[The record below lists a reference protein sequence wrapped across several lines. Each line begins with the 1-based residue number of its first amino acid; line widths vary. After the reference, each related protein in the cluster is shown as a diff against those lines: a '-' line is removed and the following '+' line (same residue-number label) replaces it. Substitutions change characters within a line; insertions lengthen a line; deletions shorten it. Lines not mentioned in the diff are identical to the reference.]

1 MTQLGSL
8 LLTAFL
14 LQSPSLDST
23 SPKERLDA
31 VEQLSML
38 GKSENIAPLSEALK
52 KEPRSEV
59 RAGIVAGLARIG
71 TPEIVPI
78 LNSTLLND
86 LNKDVRLECVESLQ
100 RLYIPIE
107 STGAIRTVF
116 NKVKSVFAGPGRP
129 VVHNESRVNPS
140 VKETLA
146 EAMQKDSSQE
156 VRAAAAR
163 ALGSLKARDHVPVLI
178 ATLENPQNQE
188 HPEVRVEIVESLGL
202 IRDASAGPALQRA
215 VKDSDRGIAQ
225 AAILSIGLV
234 AYKEA
239 RPLLEDVFR
248 NDRNTESRK
257 RALEAIAL
265 MRDPGALPFFE
276 SLLGSEDDFYREMA
290 SEGLARV
297 DHDPSILKSRYE
309 TEKKANVRNALAFGL
324 VAADQDQYFNDLVN
338 ALLTR
343 QAYQVEAYIYE
354 LGKFEGKLPELHKYL
369 KTTNPRVRATMA
381 RIVGDIGDP
390 SSRPLIEELT
400 RDRDSEVVGQAIMAL
415 RKLTA
420 L

>member
-1 MTQLGSL
+1 MIQFGSL
-8 LLTAFL
+8 LLTALL

-23 SPKERLDA
+23 SPKERMDA
-31 VEQLSML
+31 VEQMSVL
-38 GKSENIAPLSEALK
+38 GKSENIAPLAEALK

-59 RAGIVAGLARIG
+59 RAAMIAGIARIG
-71 TPEIVPI
+71 TPETVPI
-78 LNSTLLND
+78 LNATLIND
-86 LNKDVRLECVESLQ
+86 LNKDVRLETVESLQ
-100 RLYIPIE
+100 RLYIPVE
-107 STGAIRTVF
+107 STGTIRTVF
-116 NKVKSVFAGPGRP
+116 NKVKSVFVGPGRP
-129 VVHNESRVNPS
+129 VVQNESRVDPS
-140 VKETLA
+140 VKATLA
-146 EAMQKDSSQE
+146 DAMQKDSSQE

-163 ALGSLKARDHVPVLI
+163 ALGSLKAKDRVSVLI
-178 ATLENPQNQE
+178 STLENPQNQE

-215 VKDSDRGIAQ
+215 VKDSDKEISQ

-239 RPLLEDVFR
+239 RPVIEEIFR
-248 NDRNTESRK
+248 NDRSPESRK
-257 RALEAIAL
+257 RAIEAIAL

-276 SLLGSEDDFYREMA
+276 SLLGNPDDYYREMA
-290 SEGLARV
+290 SEGLARI
-297 DHDPSILKSRYE
+297 DHDPNVLKARYE

-343 QAYQVEAYIYE
+343 QAYQVEAYIFE

-369 KTTNPRVRATMA
+369 KTTNTRVRATMV

-400 RDRDSEVVGQAIMAL
+400 RDNEREVVREAIVAL